1 MPAAAP
7 AMPVKPRRPA
17 MIAITKNV
25 ILHPSISLT
34 SSYNKEKL
42 NRLSKLLN
50 GVSKNACIN
59 TMIMKCTQQ
68 CIYKDICILAKEG
81 LAPTDYPC
89 PIEKKLIMDL
99 EFDIV
104 KSLEI
109 DQNSRHPKYSLK
121 SGFFKVKI
129 Y

>member
-42 NRLSKLLN
+42 NWLL
-50 GVSKNACIN
+50 K
-59 TMIMKCTQQ
+59 K
-68 CIYKDICILAKEG
+68 AK
-81 LAPTDYPC
+81 
-89 PIEKKLIMDL
+89 I
-99 EFDIV
+99 F
-104 KSLEI
+104 
-109 DQNSRHPKYSLK
+109 
-121 SGFFKVKI
+121 
-129 Y
+129 